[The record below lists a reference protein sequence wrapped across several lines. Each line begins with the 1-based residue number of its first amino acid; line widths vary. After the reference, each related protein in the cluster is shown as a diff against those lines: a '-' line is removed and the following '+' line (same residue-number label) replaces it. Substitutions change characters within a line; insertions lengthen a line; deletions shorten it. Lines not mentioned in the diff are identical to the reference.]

1 MAVSR
6 IPPRVFV
13 AFLAVASLH
22 GDTKKLSLD
31 QRMELVRGLSSEYA
45 TAKIILPRSRKALP
59 FEENGTWDKKKWD
72 DAVRKDG
79 PAARPGDMVKVT
91 KVDVDDDAITL
102 QLNDGLQKK
111 GSWRDKV
118 QISLGGATHRT
129 VLSAE
134 LRVSPTTG
142 TAIVIQFKDSI
153 GDITSAQ
160 LKKLLAP
167 VLDFEKHS
175 ASENYIDTLPP
186 ATQQAIKE
194 KKAIEGMDQDAVILA
209 LGRPLRKTRETKDD
223 VEQETWQFGE
233 PPGRVTFVTFAGYES
248 DSRARYLCPDG
259 RERGADPQSR
269 PLSTIP
275 QPGKHS
281 SKKADTLPG
290 IWPDIW

>member
-1 MAVSR
+1 MAVYR
-6 IPPRVFV
+6 IPPRVLV

-31 QRMELVRGLSSEYA
+31 QRLELLRGLSSEYA

-59 FEENGTWDKKKWD
+59 FEENGTWDQKKWN

-79 PAARPGDMVKVT
+79 PAARVGDMVQVT

-102 QLNDGLQKK
+102 QLNDGMRKK
-111 GSWRDKV
+111 GSWRDRV
-118 QISLGGATHRT
+118 QISLGGATTAGPDYGRA
-129 VLSAE
+129 SNQ
-134 LRVSPTTG
+134 PNNG
-142 TAIVIQFKDSI
+142 TAIVIKFKDSI

-175 ASENYIDTLPP
+175 AAENYLDTLPP

-194 KKAIEGMDQDAVILA
+194 KKAIEGMDQEAVILA

-223 VEQETWQFGE
+223 VEQETWQFGD
-233 PPGRVTFVTFAGYES
+233 PPGRVTFVTFAGSKVIRVRDTYAQMGGS
-248 DSRARYLCPDG
+248 VAQIPSPD
-259 RERGADPQSR
+259 
-269 PLSTIP
+269 
-275 QPGKHS
+275 H
-281 SKKADTLPG
+281 
-290 IWPDIW
+290 